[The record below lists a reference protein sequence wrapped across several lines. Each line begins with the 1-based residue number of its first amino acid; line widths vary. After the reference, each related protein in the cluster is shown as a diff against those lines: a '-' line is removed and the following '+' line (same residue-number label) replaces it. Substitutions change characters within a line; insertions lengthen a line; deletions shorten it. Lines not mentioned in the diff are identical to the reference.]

1 MQRNDAISYNRND
14 DQLSAITPTMQSS
27 NLWFKL
33 AMLLLCIT
41 LITCVVIDLNT
52 RAREIAHRSDLRQ
65 AHLLLCE
72 MRRKRDLTEE
82 TTAMLAEQEVR
93 KALAET
99 REKQQK
105 LKKERQAIHRN
116 IIERLDDIYK
126 FEVEMRE
133 ISDKVTELEKMERN
147 DMVRARF
154 TRVMRELEQIV
165 ADLEEVLAKQ
175 DKTKD
180 EILTIKLLEANKSR
194 PKRSVE
200 RSDEVEQ
207 YINSLK
213 YKYDIGFTLR
223 YCPKSEDLDYKNGE

>member
-1 MQRNDAISYNRND
+1 
-14 DQLSAITPTMQSS
+14 MQSS

-33 AMLLLCIT
+33 AMLLLCVT

-52 RAREIAHRSDLRQ
+52 RAREIAHRDDLQQ
-65 AHLLLCE
+65 AHLLLSE
-72 MRRKRDLTEE
+72 MRRKRDLAEK
-82 TTAMLAEQEVR
+82 TTALLAEHEVR
-93 KALAET
+93 KAFTEA

-105 LKKERQAIHRN
+105 LKKERQNIQKN

-126 FEVEMRE
+126 FEDEIRE

-175 DKTKD
+175 DKTRD
-180 EILTIKLLEANKSR
+180 EILTLKLLEANKSR
-194 PKRSVE
+194 TKRSE
-200 RSDEVEQ
+200 RSNEVEQ

-213 YKYDIGFTLR
+213 YKYDIGFTLQ
-223 YCPKSEDLDYKNGE
+223 YCPRSEDLDWDNDKQE